1 MAIIRCNK
9 CAHLAEHADD
19 RVGQS
24 VPCPNCATQTTVYST
39 LFFVEKLLAR
49 YFDVRRELE
58 TLRAVA
64 VPAPVQP
71 EPAPTQDFDPSN
83 TDMLASERQHEPILE
98 WFRKKNIVV
107 QANLRGVDTSG
118 FFDEVAELIGGNLAV
133 LKEVLDR
140 IRWAQ
145 QKGHATTTIHLE
157 QKSVQDAKDITAF
170 CKQLY
175 DFSFA
180 AKFFNNRA
188 EKNVRLVLQ
197 TAPAIRKFFDGE
209 WLEWYALMSCL
220 RHAKARG
227 KQFSCARGLD
237 LTLPNGESAE
247 IDVFLLIDGTLPVCI
262 ECKSGEFRQS
272 IDRYLAMKKRLGL
285 ESRQFVMCIVGLSDD
300 NAQAFSAMYD
310 MTFTNER
317 GLAEHLQRLF

>member
-9 CAHLAEHADD
+9 CAQLAEHADD
-19 RVGQS
+19 QVGQS
-24 VPCPNCATQTTVYST
+24 VPCPNCATPTTVYPT

-58 TLRAVA
+58 TLRANTA
-64 VPAPVQP
+64 SAAQPASVPG
-71 EPAPTQDFDPSN
+71 QDFDPSN
-83 TDMLASERQHEPILE
+83 TDMLVSERQHGPILE
-98 WFRKKNIVV
+98 WFRKKDIVV
-107 QANLRGVDTSG
+107 QVNLRGVDTSG

-157 QKSVQDAKDITAF
+157 QKSAQDIKAITAF

-180 AKFFNNRA
+180 AKFFNNKA

-197 TAPAIRKFFDGE
+197 TAPAIRRFFDGE
-209 WLEWYALMSCL
+209 WLEWHALMSCL

-227 KQFSCARGLD
+227 KQFSCARGLA

-247 IDVFLLIDGTLPVCI
+247 IDVFLLIDGTLPVCV

-285 ESRQFVMCIVGLSDD
+285 ESRQFVMCIAGLSDD
-300 NAQAFSAMYD
+300 NARAFSAMYD